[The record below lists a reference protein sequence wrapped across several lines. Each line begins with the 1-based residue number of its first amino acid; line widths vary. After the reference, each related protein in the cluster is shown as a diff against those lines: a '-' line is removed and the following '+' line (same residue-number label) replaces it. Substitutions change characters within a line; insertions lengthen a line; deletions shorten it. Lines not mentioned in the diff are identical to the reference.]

1 MLNGKS
7 IIEEQSILL
16 DIDFERKK
24 IKGLTKIK
32 LNFYEKS
39 ILEQDLPA
47 KISLCAK
54 QIDIKKIF
62 ISEIDIEMSKQ
73 EPKLLNI
80 TSAAEFFDINW
91 NYPELLNQVLRIM
104 ILIIEIIQANQLEK
118 LTNNIRSLSPW
129 IKYTRANQE
138 YENHGILN
146 IEISKKTKF
155 PVQKFTSIPG
165 LEIKWVEIVKL
176 YITIA
181 IEYEICSPISGIH
194 FHQVGNN
201 PKEDIFL
208 FNDNKVTKFIKAQLY

>member
-39 ILEQDLPA
+39 ILEQDLPV

-104 ILIIEIIQANQLEK
+104 ILIIGII
-118 LTNNIRSLSPW
+118 
-129 IKYTRANQE
+129 
-138 YENHGILN
+138 
-146 IEISKKTKF
+146 
-155 PVQKFTSIPG
+155 
-165 LEIKWVEIVKL
+165 
-176 YITIA
+176 
-181 IEYEICSPISGIH
+181 
-194 FHQVGNN
+194 
-201 PKEDIFL
+201 
-208 FNDNKVTKFIKAQLY
+208 